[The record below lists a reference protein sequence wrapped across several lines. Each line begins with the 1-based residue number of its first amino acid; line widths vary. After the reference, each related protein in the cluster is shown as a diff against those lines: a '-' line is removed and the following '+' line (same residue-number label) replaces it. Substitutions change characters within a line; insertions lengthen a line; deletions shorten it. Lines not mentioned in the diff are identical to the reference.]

1 MRLKDRVAIIT
12 GASRGVG
19 AACAVALAREGCN
32 IVCAAKTIDP
42 HPKLPG
48 TLKDTVAAVEAA
60 GARAIAVKVDVRFE
74 DQVEAMVDQ
83 AVAAFGR
90 VDFLI
95 NNAGAIFW
103 GAIGD
108 WPTKKFDLV
117 MGVNVRAAF
126 LCSRAVLPVMQKQGF
141 GHILMMSPPV
151 NAAAAVGKAP
161 YLTSKIGM
169 TLVAMALDA
178 EYSEQGIA
186 ASALWPITGIR
197 TAATVNLAMGGDDEW
212 RKPEILAD
220 ATVELLAR
228 DPKES
233 RFAAWLDEDILA
245 EAGITDLDRYSCVPG
260 STPTPMT
267 IQLVDPGWTRS

>member
-19 AACAVALAREGCN
+19 AACAVALAKEGCN
-32 IVCAAKTIDP
+32 IVCAAKTIEP

-48 TLKDTVAAVEAA
+48 TLRDTVAAVEAA
-60 GARAIAVKVDVRFE
+60 GARAIAVQVDVRFE
-74 DQVEAMVDQ
+74 EQVEAMVDE
-83 AVAAFGR
+83 AVRVFGR
-90 VDFLI
+90 VDFLV

-108 WPTKKFDLV
+108 WPVKKFDLV

-141 GHILMMSPPV
+141 GHILMMSPPI
-151 NAAAAVGKAP
+151 NPAAAVGKAP

-169 TLVAMALDA
+169 TLVAMGLDA
-178 EYSEQGIA
+178 EYSSEGIC

-197 TAATVNLAMGGDDEW
+197 TAATMNLSMGGDEEW
-212 RKPEILAD
+212 RRPEILAD
-220 ATVELLAR
+220 STVELLCK
-228 DPKES
+228 DPKET
-233 RFAAWLDEDILA
+233 RFRAWLDEDVLA
-245 EAGITDLDRYSCVPG
+245 DAGITDLDRYSCVPG
-260 STPTPMT
+260 STPTPMS
-267 IQLVDPGWTRS
+267 IQLVDPSWKRE